1 MPVLQRIALPMGQKE
16 IMGIIPHRPPFLLV
30 DKIIELVPGQSAKGT
45 FFADPACDFF
55 AGHFPGNPVMPGV
68 LILEAINQV
77 GAVALLSSPEF
88 QGKIPV
94 FLHVREA
101 KFKGLVRPGDTLLIG
116 AEKVWQRRAFGEC
129 RGSVTVN
136 NEIVA
141 TATIGFGVISS
152 L

>member
-1 MPVLQRIALPMGQKE
+1 MAVLQKVKPLLDRGG
-16 IMGIIPHRPPFLLV
+16 IMGIIPHRPPFLWV
-30 DKIIELVPGQSAKGT
+30 QEITELVPGESAKGT

-101 KFKGLVRPGDTLLIG
+101 KFKGSVRPGDTLLIEV
-116 AEKVWQRRAFGEC
+116 EKVWQRRTFGEC

-136 NEIVA
+136 NKIVA
-141 TATIGFGVISS
+141 VATIGFGVISS